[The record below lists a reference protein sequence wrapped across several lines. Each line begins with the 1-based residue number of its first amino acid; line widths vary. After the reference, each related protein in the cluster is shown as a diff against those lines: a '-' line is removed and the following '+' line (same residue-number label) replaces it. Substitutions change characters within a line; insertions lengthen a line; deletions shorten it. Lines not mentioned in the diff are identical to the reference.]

1 MSQKTWEINGHSL
14 ELDLTDAD
22 AVERY
27 ENAFDDMNAAEKLIP
42 KDGKASERIRACCE
56 LFKKLFD
63 TIFGEGTSDK
73 IFEGI
78 PTSISAYEEIY
89 YSFLDFARKQFDE
102 DTKQRAARLTKYTPN
117 RQQRRAKNAKKK

>member
-1 MSQKTWEINGHSL
+1 MSQKIWQINGKAF

-22 AVERY
+22 TVERY
-27 ENAFDDMNAAEKLIP
+27 ENAFEDMAEAEKLIP
-42 KDGKASERIRACCE
+42 KDGKASERIRACCG

-63 TIFGEGTSDK
+63 TIFSDGTSDI

-89 YSFLDFARKQFDE
+89 YSFLDFAQAQFE
-102 DTKQRAARLTKYTPN
+102 ADTKQRAARLTKYTPN
-117 RQQRRAKNAKKK
+117 RKQRRAKKK

>member
-1 MSQKTWEINGHSL
+1 MSQKIWEINGQSL

-22 AVERY
+22 VVERY
-27 ENAFDDMNAAEKLIP
+27 ENAFADMDSAEKLIP
-42 KDGKASERIRACCE
+42 KDGKASDRIRACCN

-73 IFEGI
+73 VFEGV

-89 YSFLDFARKQFDE
+89 YSFLDFAQAQFEE
-102 DTKQRAARLTKYTPN
+102 DAKKRAARLTKYTPN
-117 RQQRRAKNAKKK
+117 RQQRRAKKK

>member
-1 MSQKTWEINGHSL
+1 MSQKKWQINGKEF

-27 ENAFDDMNAAEKLIP
+27 ENAFEDMTDAEKLIP
-42 KDGKASERIRACCE
+42 KDGKASERIRACCG

-63 TIFGEGTSDK
+63 TIFGEGTSEQ
-73 IFEGI
+73 IFEGV

-89 YSFLDFARKQFDE
+89 LSFLDFAHAQFE
-102 DTKQRAARLTKYTPN
+102 ADTKQRAERLTKYTPN
-117 RQQRRAKNAKKK
+117 RKQRRAKKK